1 MKAINRGNEFSQN
14 IIVILNRAFVIASV
28 MACVGNGFAQTLS
41 IQSGSTI
48 GAAQADSIVQIAA
61 ESQGLAQVAPAD
73 LPIIG
78 GTFWW
83 VMPGG
88 AAVPAPCPPLDLSGA
103 IYQIAE
109 GQFLVDETGGQVV
122 ANTPQFGLQAQA
134 TSSTV
139 ASEVASQVDALVN
152 LITRV
157 QTAAANQQVWTMA
170 RAMGMDV
177 PSPGSDGGSGDGSDY
192 TSSYV
197 PYIFDTNGLWLE
209 ITGVSNGQVDLNLHN
224 PTNEVYAI
232 WCTTNLLGNWNV
244 ETELW
249 PTPDQT
255 NVLPFTVANLDRQNL
270 FVRAE
275 DWTGVDSDGD
285 GIPDWWI
292 WFYFGNLSETATNL
306 DSQDNTLLYDY
317 TNGLDPNVI
326 QFTLSTA
333 SQYINTLTVPVQ
345 INLLA
350 GVPSYYAVLVNDI
363 NQADAN
369 WQTFP
374 GTNITVI
381 LGSTNGVYTVSVG
394 LRGLPPNA
402 TATWQTVQLTLNTI
416 APTVVITN
424 PAAGVVSQPMIQVQG
439 FANEALS
446 HVTFDVSNATGIF
459 TNQTGYITSQYYDA
473 NLLTFTTNYFQC
485 YDVPLTNGLNTI
497 SVHTTDLAGNT
508 TTTNVNFIL
517 DYSNA
522 TNPPVL
528 TVVWPQDGTY
538 ISGSSFT
545 FEGQVDDDTAS
556 VTATI
561 VDASGDTNTVQGLVE
576 RSGAVWAQNLPL
588 AAGTNTLM
596 ISATDAAG
604 NTSTTNLTLYQSSV
618 TVTVNPLAGD
628 QLNRQF
634 ITVTG
639 TVSDTTVQV
648 YVNGVQ
654 ATVNDDGTWEADNVL
669 VSPAGMAKLDVEIF
683 SSGSSP
689 AIVHAAKTGL
699 TVRAN
704 DSLTAGN
711 LGSQLGFITQPA
723 RVVLSGYFG
732 TRYYQSPTNLFA
744 YSPANVSWNEDDEV
758 DWTYDAGG
766 SWYFYAA
773 NLIITANGN
782 DNNVTLSSYGGL
794 SDLPLPLSPDTDGFI
809 SGTVDPNAEWAWAY
823 DGWSEPPVTLSL
835 ADTDG
840 PGLNFVNPP
849 WEFSALNANI
859 GFPNPYSLQR
869 DTRTTVMIVP
879 SLPAASGQTNVYL
892 VRAAAREFSDPL
904 SPNVFGPA
912 TVNYNLLMFAPYPY
926 PTTWDVPAGWNPGW
940 LPTTPTRYLGDVPLP
955 PEWLQINGQTL
966 INSGITNTDGAVWG
980 LMVTQALAGATVDVT
995 PAATNVY
1002 QNWDYTFDV
1011 QVIKLWPPAVDNNR
1025 DGNIT
1030 FDGSDATTPGNPY
1043 RFWVNDAQENGD
1055 ISDASHAV
1063 PGQSASVANYHLSHV
1078 NGRSDLVNFFPA
1090 ALCLSN
1096 VLQWLPPTNGWEYHL
1111 SQADSAVKFVYAS
1124 LTTENAFSYLTDL
1137 NSYGYGTNA
1146 DEWVTNADTIQVV
1159 PSSAT
1164 GTVLDTN
1171 WLEMVQNN
1179 GGYGVILMEGCA
1191 ATTQPLTLELW
1202 HKDQNG
1208 VDQKM
1213 GGVPLYISIGVVE
1226 QMYRWINLRGAIGA
1240 AETKHTDITEPV
1252 NNPDSLSDGK
1262 NFIFVHGYS
1271 VSETAARGWSA
1282 EMFKRLYQSHSRAMF
1297 TAVDWYGN
1305 DGQIA
1310 GWVPFA
1316 GGATPDYYTNVAN
1329 AFLTASNLAVAV
1341 NALPGQKYIAGHS
1354 LGNMVVSSASADWGL
1369 NANTYFAI
1377 DAAVAM
1383 EAYNASASDN
1393 LNLVPPPYWIN
1404 YSNRLWA
1411 SKWYQLFDSSD
1422 ARSTLTWSNRF
1433 GNIPNAYN
1441 YYSSTEDVLKDAD
1454 GTLHSIT
1461 SSQFAWVNQEMRKG
1475 SFLVGLV
1482 ANDEAG
1488 WGFHSLGLD
1497 GYSNYTIEQANN
1509 IPDSQLRTNSF
1520 FGHFDDANLYTP
1532 GGGTDAANYNLRAQI
1547 LGDGIPAL
1555 SNPAGANSLGNSF
1568 GVPDADRNMND
1579 FKGLNINGLWPRSG
1593 DDWQHSDIVNIAYPF
1608 NHAVFN
1614 QIVTDG
1620 GLR

>member
-1 MKAINRGNEFSQN
+1 
-14 IIVILNRAFVIASV
+14 

-122 ANTPQFGLQAQA
+122 ANTPRFGLQAQA

-588 AAGTNTLM
+588 AAGTNILM

-618 TVTVNPLAGD
+618 IVTVNPLAGD

-634 ITVTG
+634 VTVMG

-654 ATVNDDGTWEADNVL
+654 ATVNDDGTWEADSVP

-689 AIVHAAKTGL
+689 AIVRAAKTGL
-699 TVRAN
+699 TFRAN
-704 DSLTAGN
+704 DDSTAGN
-711 LGSQLGFITQPA
+711 LGSQLGINTQPA

-732 TRYYQSPTNLFA
+732 TRHYQSPTNLAA
-744 YSPANVSWNEDDEV
+744 YLPVNVSWNEDDEV
-758 DWTYDAGG
+758 YWTCDAGG
-766 SWYFYAA
+766 GWYFYATD
-773 NLIITANGN
+773 LVITTNGN
-782 DNNVTLSSYGGL
+782 YSDVSLFSY
-794 SDLPLPLSPDTDGFI
+794 DLNLFDPSLPGNEPLPLSPDTDGFKPA
-809 SGTVDPNAEWAWAY
+809 TVDTDAEWAWLY

-835 ADTDG
+835 PITDG

-849 WEFSALNANI
+849 WEFSALNAHI
-859 GFPNPYSLQR
+859 GSTNPYSLQR

-879 SLPAASGQTNVYL
+879 SLPAVSGQTNVYL
-892 VRAAAREFSDPL
+892 VRVAAREFSDPL
-904 SPNVFGPA
+904 NPNVFGPA

-926 PTTWDVPAGWNPGW
+926 PTTWDVPAGWDPGW

-966 INSGITNTDGAVWG
+966 INSGVTNADGSVWG
-980 LMVTQALAGATVDVT
+980 YTLVTAHSGATVDVT
-995 PAATNVY
+995 PTVTHALINNDYTFRVEVIQLKIFANGIDLSTNTPEFCVGQAVTNQLIFDPPLPNGTQIKYQWVASLDFVNSALPPVNPDGSSYPDIDPSMLTNNPTPIWWYNGGYKYIWCTATVQLPNGQTATVVDEGNVSIYTPQVQFADGSPAFPMLYNGYMELGDENLQQGNMTFAAKVTSTNNFPGTANWTQLNNRYASYPNGGQSTDGQFWLDNSEFYNDGIGNDFPPTPVNPIGTVPFQDAPGVSDVYPLESITDSFETYLVFQPAPQNSSIWVTLGIVTWGWSATESAWSLTATNVTQATY
-1002 QNWDYTFDV
+1002 SDSDKFPTWLHTGHNS
-1011 QVIKLWPPAVDNNR
+1011 R
-1025 DGNIT
+1025 GN
-1030 FDGSDATTPGNPY
+1030 
-1043 RFWVNDAQENGD
+1043 
-1055 ISDASHAV
+1055 
-1063 PGQSASVANYHLSHV
+1063 
-1078 NGRSDLVNFFPA
+1078 
-1090 ALCLSN
+1090 
-1096 VLQWLPPTNGWEYHL
+1096 
-1111 SQADSAVKFVYAS
+1111 
-1124 LTTENAFSYLTDL
+1124 
-1137 NSYGYGTNA
+1137 
-1146 DEWVTNADTIQVV
+1146 
-1159 PSSAT
+1159 
-1164 GTVLDTN
+1164 
-1171 WLEMVQNN
+1171 
-1179 GGYGVILMEGCA
+1179 
-1191 ATTQPLTLELW
+1191 
-1202 HKDQNG
+1202 
-1208 VDQKM
+1208 
-1213 GGVPLYISIGVVE
+1213 
-1226 QMYRWINLRGAIGA
+1226 
-1240 AETKHTDITEPV
+1240 
-1252 NNPDSLSDGK
+1252 
-1262 NFIFVHGYS
+1262 
-1271 VSETAARGWSA
+1271 
-1282 EMFKRLYQSHSRAMF
+1282 
-1297 TAVDWYGN
+1297 
-1305 DGQIA
+1305 
-1310 GWVPFA
+1310 
-1316 GGATPDYYTNVAN
+1316 
-1329 AFLTASNLAVAV
+1329 
-1341 NALPGQKYIAGHS
+1341 
-1354 LGNMVVSSASADWGL
+1354 
-1369 NANTYFAI
+1369 
-1377 DAAVAM
+1377 
-1383 EAYNASASDN
+1383 
-1393 LNLVPPPYWIN
+1393 
-1404 YSNRLWA
+1404 
-1411 SKWYQLFDSSD
+1411 
-1422 ARSTLTWSNRF
+1422 
-1433 GNIPNAYN
+1433 
-1441 YYSSTEDVLKDAD
+1441 
-1454 GTLHSIT
+1454 
-1461 SSQFAWVNQEMRKG
+1461 
-1475 SFLVGLV
+1475 
-1482 ANDEAG
+1482 
-1488 WGFHSLGLD
+1488 
-1497 GYSNYTIEQANN
+1497 
-1509 IPDSQLRTNSF
+1509 
-1520 FGHFDDANLYTP
+1520 
-1532 GGGTDAANYNLRAQI
+1532 
-1547 LGDGIPAL
+1547 
-1555 SNPAGANSLGNSF
+1555 
-1568 GVPDADRNMND
+1568 
-1579 FKGLNINGLWPRSG
+1579 
-1593 DDWQHSDIVNIAYPF
+1593 
-1608 NHAVFN
+1608 
-1614 QIVTDG
+1614 
-1620 GLR
+1620 